1 MPEVQLQ
8 QYGCQYLCSMAQAMP
23 DVREEILKLGGI
35 RPIIAAMNNYP
46 QEPPAPSVGFARMA
60 GWEIFWHGKCDENGN
75 FLKIQRQ
82 ACQMLWHVF
91 MDHGS
96 QDLYNT

>member
-1 MPEVQLQ
+1 
-8 QYGCQYLCSMAQAMP
+8 MAQAMP

-82 ACQMLWHVF
+82 AGQMLWHVF

>member
-1 MPEVQLQ
+1 
-8 QYGCQYLCSMAQAMP
+8 MAQAMP

-46 QEPPAPSVGFARMA
+46 QEPPTVGWVLR
-60 GWEIFWHGKCDENGN
+60 GWQGGFCEIFWHGKCDEKWQGP
-75 FLKIQRQ
+75 KDPKGQV
-82 ACQMLWHVF
+82 CQMLWHVF

-96 QDLYNT
+96 QELYILSNFSL